1 MQGEGCEF
9 DTFYALVKL
18 KVADEEMRCLCDV
31 RKVESQVSIRKE
43 RAAIVIGTDLVGHRC
58 SL

>member
-1 MQGEGCEF
+1 LQGEGCEF

-31 RKVESQVSIRKE
+31 GKVESKVSI
-43 RAAIVIGTDLVGHRC
+43 
-58 SL
+58 